1 MLSEH
6 SQPRIWW
13 TLSALIAALSLLGWW
28 SEGAQHARATQDEGA
43 LAAVEWVRAGFQD
56 GDAATVVPTWDDGP
70 WGGLRDMGAGT
81 AKFPFPALLRGDRI
95 DPIDL
100 SRHQRLWV
108 VYTQDAEVRPPLA
121 SRLGAEQ
128 AREEFASGVT
138 AARYEILPVDHRGRL
153 SELRDSMKVSRHP
166 RAGGVISCPLRG
178 RRFACG
184 QKAWMDVRTETRD
197 VDHMEASWLYAHP
210 GPVEA
215 ELRMTWSDL
224 PAASALLLRVG
235 HTLEAVRRERGTPA
249 SIIVRAD
256 GVEVDR
262 FTLERHTYTH
272 ERRLYEWAEGRAP
285 KVWQISVVAEN
296 ADWREVMLDGDLLGA
311 VPEATRASATAS
323 LTLAP

>member
-1 MLSEH
+1 
-6 SQPRIWW
+6 
-13 TLSALIAALSLLGWW
+13 
-28 SEGAQHARATQDEGA
+28 
-43 LAAVEWVRAGFQD
+43 
-56 GDAATVVPTWDDGP
+56 
-70 WGGLRDMGAGT
+70 
-81 AKFPFPALLRGDRI
+81 
-95 DPIDL
+95 
-100 SRHQRLWV
+100 
-108 VYTQDAEVRPPLA
+108 
-121 SRLGAEQ
+121 
-128 AREEFASGVT
+128 
-138 AARYEILPVDHRGRL
+138 
-153 SELRDSMKVSRHP
+153 
-166 RAGGVISCPLRG
+166 
-178 RRFACG
+178 
-184 QKAWMDVRTETRD
+184 MDVRTETRD

-311 VPEATRASATAS
+311 APEATRASATAS